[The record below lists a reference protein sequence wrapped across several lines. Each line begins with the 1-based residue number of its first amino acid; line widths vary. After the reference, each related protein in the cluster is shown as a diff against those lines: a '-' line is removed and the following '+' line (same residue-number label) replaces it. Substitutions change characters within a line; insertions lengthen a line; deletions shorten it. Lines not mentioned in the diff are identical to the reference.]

1 VDWFDRIDTY
11 TWSTL
16 WFEEFVQM
24 LGYENKKQK
33 FYWLLPRKDLS
44 DGLRVIVG
52 DQDTIVMSEISAKVK
67 ERVVY
72 FDHEDQ
78 LGTINWDDVIAY
90 PSQALPK
97 VISPSKL
104 EVLPKKINKLPMF
117 YTDLKKGRVEQNAEN
132 TDDPAH
138 SVSSDTEFCDNDYE
152 VELGDANLLD
162 ELKAQS

>member
-1 VDWFDRIDTY
+1 
-11 TWSTL
+11 
-16 WFEEFVQM
+16 
-24 LGYENKKQK
+24 
-33 FYWLLPRKDLS
+33 LLARKDLS

-132 TDDPAH
+132 TDDLAH
-138 SVSSDTEFCDNDYE
+138 SVSSDSEFCDNDYE